1 MDLDAL
7 KDRLG
12 GAWYDTWWCAIFEW
26 TTRVACTNPDFWGE
40 INRGWLDMYH

>member
-26 TTRVACTNPDFWGE
+26 MTNGVYLTRLLGRNQSRMVG
-40 INRGWLDMYH
+40 YV